1 MMTKMMIVLTMQV
14 AGFSGNAGHDAFAY
28 HDGMMFSTYDNDND
42 VNTSWNCAA
51 RMGAGFWYK
60 GCARCEVNSPRVGGE
75 DDFSWDHLPGGR
87 QLQAARMWLQCK

>member
-42 VNTSWNCAA
+42 VDNRNCAVLA
-51 RMGAGFWYK
+51 GAGFWYK
-60 GCARCEVNSPRVGGE
+60 TCAACEVNSPRVGGA
-75 DDFSWDHLPGGR
+75 DDFSWDNMSGGR
-87 QLQAARMWLQCK
+87 ELQAARMWLQCK